1 MTSNFRQEWLH
12 KARPPEGLFY
22 ELTGCSAGIAQRA
35 FSGEAIPIV
44 EAKEAHLCTPQTQ
57 VFMGGDFFR
66 AVSIYPSLF
75 KLNLGEAVGDKF
87 FAHIPVGYNR
97 DHTPPKDAVEIT
109 GDKELS
115 LLNMA
120 LFANGHCSPQMID
133 VKHAIATKLPDD
145 FYPETCL
152 FHPSDYDVR

>member
-1 MTSNFRQEWLH
+1 MPQNLKSQWLH
-12 KARPPEGLFY
+12 KVRPPEGVFY
-22 ELTGCSAGIAQRA
+22 ELTGCSADIAQRA

-57 VFMGGDFFR
+57 VFMDVDFFR

-87 FAHIPVGYNR
+87 FAHVPVGYNL
-97 DHTPPKDAVEIT
+97 HHSTPKDAVEIT
-109 GDKELS
+109 GNEELN

-120 LFANGHCSPQMID
+120 LFANEHCSPPMID
-133 VKHAIATKLPDD
+133 VKHTVETKLPDD